1 MSGTPAALLIVAAV
15 AVLACGALLSAAE
28 AALSRMTR
36 AAAEDLVEEGRRGAQ
51 RVLALAERR
60 SQVLGSVTAVR
71 VAVDMLAAVLL
82 TLAVAGL
89 VSRWWLVLIIA
100 VGLNAVLLG
109 LVVGLS
115 PRSAGRRN
123 PAGSCWRWPA
133 LWRRSTPSAG
143 RGAGWRTT
151 TDAHPPSPMPRPAR
165 R

>member
-123 PAGSCWRWPA
+123 PAGVLLALAGPLEKVDAVGRPWRW
-133 LWRRSTPSAG
+133 L
-143 RGAGWRTT
+143 RTT

>member
-89 VSRWWLVLIIA
+89 VSRW
-100 VGLNAVLLG
+100 
-109 LVVGLS
+109 
-115 PRSAGRRN
+115 
-123 PAGSCWRWPA
+123 
-133 LWRRSTPSAG
+133 
-143 RGAGWRTT
+143 
-151 TDAHPPSPMPRPAR
+151 
-165 R
+165 